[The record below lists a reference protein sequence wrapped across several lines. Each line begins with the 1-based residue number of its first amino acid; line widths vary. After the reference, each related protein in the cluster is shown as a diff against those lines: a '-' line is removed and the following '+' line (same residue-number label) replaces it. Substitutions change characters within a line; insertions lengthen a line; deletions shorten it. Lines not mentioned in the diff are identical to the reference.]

1 MKNISLLST
10 TVLLL
15 TSIIAF
21 SQVPKK
27 LTINDT
33 LVVKTKL
40 IHSENFERDLS
51 KWVKEIEPSENS
63 EVSISEGK
71 LDINV
76 GAGCSVWFTEKLE
89 GGILIEF
96 DAIMVK
102 DGGVND
108 NVQDLNTYWMAT
120 DPANPDDIFAESD
133 ARGGVYRNY
142 FPMSLYYVGLGETH
156 NKRSMLRR
164 YLGTGKRPFLP
175 EHNLKASEY
184 LLKGNELNR
193 IRIISF
199 GNIIKY
205 YRNGELYFSFDD
217 SDPLTSGYFC
227 FRTVENHMTID
238 NFKVYQLKEK

>member
-1 MKNISLLST
+1 MKKNNLFLI
-10 TVLLL
+10 LLL
-15 TSIIAF
+15 FISAIAF

-27 LTINDT
+27 LALNDSLT
-33 LVVKTKL
+33 VKTKL
-40 IHSENFERDLS
+40 IHSEDFDSDLS

-63 EVSISEGK
+63 EVLIKNGK

-76 GAGCSVWFTEKLE
+76 GAGCSVWFTEKME

-108 NVQDLNTYWMAT
+108 NVQDLNTYWMST
-120 DPANPDDIFAESD
+120 DPENPDDIFAQSD
-133 ARGGVYRNY
+133 ARGGIYKNY

-156 NKRSMLRR
+156 NKRSLLRR

-175 EHNLKASEY
+175 EHKLEKSEY
-184 LLKGNELNR
+184 LLKGNELNH

-217 SDPLTSGYFC
+217 PNPLTSGYFC
-227 FRTVENHMTID
+227 FRTVENHMIID
-238 NFKVYQLKEK
+238 NFKVYKLQ